1 MVMDARLEAARQQM
15 IDQQVR
21 TWDVL
26 DPRVLAT
33 LAAVPREKFV
43 PEAYRAVAFADAPM
57 PIGHGQFMLPPALEG
72 RILQALA
79 PVRGERALEI
89 GTGSGFFAACL
100 AHLTGSVDSV
110 EIHADLA
117 AGAARAIGEQGIARV
132 AIDTADALARDYGA
146 VYEVVAVTGSLPAP
160 EPRLERALVVGGRLF
175 VVVGS
180 GPVMEARLV
189 TRTGEN
195 SWLSEAL
202 FETRIGPLIQ
212 PSPPSRFRF

>member
-1 MVMDARLEAARQQM
+1 MSTKTKTDAARQQM

-33 LAAVPREKFV
+33 LGAVPRERFV
-43 PEAYRAVAFADAPM
+43 PEAYRDVAFADAPI
-57 PIGHGQFMLPPALEG
+57 PIGHGQFMLAPALEG

-100 AHLTGSVDSV
+100 AHLTGSVDSI

-117 AGAARAIGEQGIARV
+117 AGAARVIGEMGISRV
-132 AIDTADALARDYGA
+132 SVDSGDALAREFDA
-146 VYEVVAVTGSLPAP
+146 AYEVIAVTGALPAP
-160 EPRLERALVVGGRLF
+160 SPRLERALVVGGRMF
-175 VVVGS
+175 IVIGTA
-180 GPVMEARLV
+180 PVMEARRV
-189 TRTGEN
+189 TRTGED
-195 SWLSEAL
+195 SWLTEPL
-202 FETRIGPLIQ
+202 FETRIDPLLQ
-212 PSPPSRFRF
+212 AVAPSRFRF